1 MPNSLSERIKNA
13 WNVFRYGETRD
24 YSENYGSSYSTRPDR
39 IKFMLGNEKSIITAI
54 YNRIGI
60 DVAAIPLYHARLDQ
74 NGNFVEIIDS
84 GLNNCLTLEANIDQT
99 GRSFIQDVTMSLC
112 DEGAVAIVP
121 TDTTLNPN
129 VTGSFDVITMRAGQ
143 IKEWFPGHIR
153 VNVYNENRGEKED
166 IIVSKTV
173 AAVIENPLYSVMNEP
188 NSVLRRLIEKLVL
201 LDAIDQQS
209 GSGKLDLI
217 IQLPYIIKTP
227 TRKAQADARRLEI
240 ENQLKDSKYGIA
252 YIDGTEHVTQLN
264 RPAENNLMTQIEYL
278 TSMLYSQ
285 LGLTEEIFAGTADEA
300 AMLNYYNRT
309 IEPFVAAIAGGM
321 KRVFLTKTAR
331 TQGQSIVAIRNPF
344 RLVPTEK
351 LADIADKFTRNEIL
365 SSNEF
370 RGIVGYKPS
379 SDPKADELRNKNI
392 NNSNEQS
399 LPVKKDKELV
409 NVKEK

>member
-285 LGLTEEIFAGTADEA
+285 LGLTEEIFAGTADET